1 MFGYF
6 KKTLIGELY
15 PTAMRHPSVALVVL
29 CCSSFITEALREE
42 LHVAEI
48 NPQDIKSQALLTSG
62 VHLGDFPLPSYL
74 KEVTFLNFMFSPIAV
89 QGSSLVNGLY
99 GGVRRPGMILA
110 GLALLG
116 AGAFLF
122 LNEIDALPEDLS
134 LPFIPAQKVNCLPF
148 ILLE

>member
-1 MFGYF
+1 
-6 KKTLIGELY
+6 
-15 PTAMRHPSVALVVL
+15 MRYPSVALFIL
-29 CCSSFITEALREE
+29 CCSSFVTEAIREE
-42 LHVAEI
+42 LNVAEI

-99 GGVRRPGMILA
+99 GGGRRPGMILA

-122 LNEIDALPEDLS
+122 LNEIDALPEDPS

>member
-1 MFGYF
+1 
-6 KKTLIGELY
+6 
-15 PTAMRHPSVALVVL
+15 MRYTSVALVVL
-29 CCSSFITEALREE
+29 CCSSLITEAIREE
-42 LHVAEI
+42 LNVAEI

-74 KEVTFLNFMFSPIAV
+74 KEVTFLNFTFSPIAV

-99 GGVRRPGMILA
+99 GGVRRPGMILT
-110 GLALLG
+110 GLAFLG

-134 LPFIPAQKVNCLPF
+134 LPFIPAQKVKLSTF
-148 ILLE
+148 YLLSY